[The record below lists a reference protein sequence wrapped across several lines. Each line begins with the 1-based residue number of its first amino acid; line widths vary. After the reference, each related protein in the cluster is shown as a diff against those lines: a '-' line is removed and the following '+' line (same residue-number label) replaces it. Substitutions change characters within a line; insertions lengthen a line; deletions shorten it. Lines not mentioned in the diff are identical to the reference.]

1 MKQLVTLL
9 RSSFALRLI
18 LTTLLAVAL
27 VLGVAI
33 SFISRQVQQ
42 TLESKMQHELEE
54 SIHLTASMIES
65 YNSQLEHTAKILG
78 NTLAAA
84 LPGQVA
90 LDSANTVLV
99 GTTNT
104 PVLKAGGSV
113 LNGDVTLVDRF
124 TANTGAVATVFARS
138 QDDFIRIATSVKD
151 PAGQRVLG
159 TRLDHKSPAYA
170 KLLRGETFVGKVLL
184 FGRHYMAE
192 YRPLRDAAGQL
203 VAVSFIGLDF
213 TQSLQAL
220 KDKIKAVRIG
230 ETGYIYALDAAPG
243 AEQGKLTIHPAKEG
257 AVILDSKDS
266 NGLAFIRE
274 MISRKDG
281 FIRYMWANAEHGET
295 APREKVAAFH
305 SVDCWDWVISAGSYR
320 DEFEREIRPLMLS
333 IAAICTVGVVL
344 LAALLANLVR
354 VGVRQPL
361 TGIVE
366 RLNTMA
372 RGDYR
377 SAVAVDR
384 SDEIGAVMKA
394 LAAMRGQVWEIVDQ
408 IAGGAQKVATSSGQL
423 SNASADVENSSRQQN
438 AAAASMA
445 AAMEQLSVSI
455 DQVSDNAREA
465 RRVSSESGA
474 LSADGVQLIQRTAST
489 INRVENDVKAVA
501 ANVLE
506 LGQRADAISSIVNT
520 IKEIADQTNLLAL
533 NASIEAARAGEQG
546 RGFAVVADE
555 VRKLAERTSASTQEI
570 ASVILHIQNGT
581 RTVVAEIGTSVD
593 VVTEGAQLAA
603 QAEQSMH
610 QIKAGS
616 DRVVAAVNDI
626 SAALGEQTAAGS
638 DIARNVEH
646 IAQMAE
652 RNEASVSHVAAAAR
666 DLQHLSLQL
675 QQSVGRFEL

>member
-1 MKQLVTLL
+1 M
-9 RSSFALRLI
+9 
-18 LTTLLAVAL
+18 
-27 VLGVAI
+27 
-33 SFISRQVQQ
+33 
-42 TLESKMQHELEE
+42 
-54 SIHLTASMIES
+54 
-65 YNSQLEHTAKILG
+65 
-78 NTLAAA
+78 
-84 LPGQVA
+84 
-90 LDSANTVLV
+90 
-99 GTTNT
+99 
-104 PVLKAGGSV
+104 
-113 LNGDVTLVDRF
+113 
-124 TANTGAVATVFARS
+124 
-138 QDDFIRIATSVKD
+138 
-151 PAGQRVLG
+151 
-159 TRLDHKSPAYA
+159 
-170 KLLRGETFVGKVLL
+170 
-184 FGRHYMAE
+184 
-192 YRPLRDAAGQL
+192 
-203 VAVSFIGLDF
+203 
-213 TQSLQAL
+213 
-220 KDKIKAVRIG
+220 
-230 ETGYIYALDAAPG
+230 
-243 AEQGKLTIHPAKEG
+243 
-257 AVILDSKDS
+257 
-266 NGLAFIRE
+266 
-274 MISRKDG
+274 
-281 FIRYMWANAEHGET
+281 
-295 APREKVAAFH
+295 
-305 SVDCWDWVISAGSYR
+305 
-320 DEFEREIRPLMLS
+320 
-333 IAAICTVGVVL
+333 
-344 LAALLANLVR
+344 
-354 VGVRQPL
+354 
-361 TGIVE
+361 
-366 RLNTMA
+366 
-372 RGDYR
+372 
-377 SAVAVDR
+377 AVDR